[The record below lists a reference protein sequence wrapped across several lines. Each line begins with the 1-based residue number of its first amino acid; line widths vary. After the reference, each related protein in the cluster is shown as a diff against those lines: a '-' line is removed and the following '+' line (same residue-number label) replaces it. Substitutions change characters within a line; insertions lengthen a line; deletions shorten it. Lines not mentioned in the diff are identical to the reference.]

1 MHKLAYILIM
11 LLCLGACAP
20 GHNDYS
26 QFHNIPNEGWCYND
40 TLIFSPKPTDSTATG
55 LMTLA
60 LRHSNDYI
68 YSNIWVEVGYNTTN
82 GHQKIDTLNILL
94 ADIYGRWYGKGLG
107 ASFQIQDTISPDMQI
122 AKDSPITVRHIMRTD
137 TLLGIEQVG
146 LIFTSNDDK

>member
-1 MHKLAYILIM
+1 
-11 LLCLGACAP
+11 
-20 GHNDYS
+20 
-26 QFHNIPNEGWCYND
+26 
-40 TLIFSPKPTDSTATG
+40 
-55 LMTLA
+55 MTLA